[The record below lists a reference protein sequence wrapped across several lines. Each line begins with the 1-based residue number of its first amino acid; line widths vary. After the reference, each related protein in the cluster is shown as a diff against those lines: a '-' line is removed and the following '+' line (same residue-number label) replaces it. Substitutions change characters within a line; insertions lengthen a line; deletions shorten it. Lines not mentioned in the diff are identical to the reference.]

1 MKLSTIDDGIWTIEN
16 FMSTEECDSWIK
28 YCEEKGFEKAKIGVG
43 RVQKLNLSIRNND
56 RYIHDDAKLA
66 KDLYARVKD
75 FAPQELSIS
84 TISDLNNRFRFYK
97 YLPGQRF
104 KMHQDGSYIK
114 NINEWSEFTFM
125 VYLNE
130 GMSGGETTFI
140 NCSIKPTKGTALIFK
155 HQLMHEGAEIK
166 DGVKYVLRSDIMY
179 KRKQPNQPTQHPN

>member
-28 YCEEKGFEKAKIGVG
+28 YCEEKGFKKAKIGVG

-84 TISDLNNRFRFYK
+84 TISGLNNRFRFYK

-166 DGVKYVLRSDIMY
+166 DGVKCVLRSDIMY
-179 KRKQPNQPTQHPN
+179 KRK